1 MKKLIAGATIA
12 SAYLLPL
19 TKVFAAE
26 RIDLCLEDG
35 GFGGLCGL
43 NFGGPLVGS
52 LLTLA
57 FVGAT
62 IIALLFLIYGGIRWI
77 ASGGDK
83 TQVEGAREAITGAL
97 IGLVIVFLSYFI
109 INILLTFFTG
119 EGLSSLTLPTIPSAV
134 IDKTD

>member
-1 MKKLIAGATIA
+1 MKKLIAGATIV
-12 SAYLLPL
+12 SAYLLPF
-19 TKVFAAE
+19 TKVFAGE
-26 RIDLCLEDG
+26 PIDLCLEGG

>member
-1 MKKLIAGATIA
+1 MKKLIAGATIV
-12 SAYLLPL
+12 SAYLLPF
-19 TKVFAAE
+19 TKVFAGE
-26 RIDLCLEDG
+26 PIDLCLEGG

-83 TQVEGAREAITGAL
+83 AQTEGARSQITAAL
-97 IGLVIVFLSYFI
+97 VGLVIVFAAWAIIEMINLFFG
-109 INILLTFFTG
+109 INIFELNF
-119 EGLSSLTLPTIPSAV
+119 PSV
-134 IDKTD
+134 G